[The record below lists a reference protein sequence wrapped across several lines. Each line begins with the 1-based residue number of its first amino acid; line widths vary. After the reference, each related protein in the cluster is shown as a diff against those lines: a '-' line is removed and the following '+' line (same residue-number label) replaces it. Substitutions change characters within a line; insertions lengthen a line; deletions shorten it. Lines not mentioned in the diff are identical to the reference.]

1 MLQTFFIR
9 AAALLESLL
18 PLADQ
23 PADAP
28 HSARSTDDAS
38 SESRDED
45 RLPARD
51 ESWYW
56 SMHAHW

>member
-1 MLQTFFIR
+1 MQTLLNR
-9 AAALLESLL
+9 LGALLTSLPPFAEQPES
-18 PLADQ
+18 PKP
-23 PADAP
+23 PASQFASRHD
-28 HSARSTDDAS
+28 DDAV
-38 SESRDED
+38 ED